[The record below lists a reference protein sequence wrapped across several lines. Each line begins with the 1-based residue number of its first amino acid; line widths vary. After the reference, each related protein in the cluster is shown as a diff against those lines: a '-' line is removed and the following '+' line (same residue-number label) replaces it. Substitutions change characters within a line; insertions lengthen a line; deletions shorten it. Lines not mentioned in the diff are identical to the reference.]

1 MLNKEK
7 LYLNIGKWINDKKEG
22 LFIAINNSEGFNNRN
37 NINASFNGKNKNTNY
52 NSNLSIQYNQSFN
65 SNLVEK
71 DINNEENNKNI
82 NEKDK
87 LHHIKANMNNSIYNS
102 IKKNKFDSFSGENF
116 VIKNQIPGIPNF
128 VDILNDYNM
137 KISKI
142 QNENIQIDCIGEN
155 DHNILFNNS
164 IYEGFFIFSND
175 KPVKDIFSDSIKNDK
190 KLLAD
195 YYDLINFF
203 NCVYDIY
210 NGDLL

>member
-22 LFIAINNSEGFNNRN
+22 LFIVINNSEGFNNRN

-142 QNENIQIDCIGEN
+142 QNENIQIDCVEEN